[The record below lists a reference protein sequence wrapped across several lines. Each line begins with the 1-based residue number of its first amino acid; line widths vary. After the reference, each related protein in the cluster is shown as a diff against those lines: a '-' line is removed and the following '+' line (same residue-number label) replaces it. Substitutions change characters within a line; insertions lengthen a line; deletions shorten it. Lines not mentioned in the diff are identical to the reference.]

1 MTTTDLFTDVGD
13 GRATTTDG
21 GWTRDAARGAQAM
34 LPWLIGVAPLGM
46 VVGMNASEHGLSGL
60 AALAM
65 GAGIYSGSAQL
76 TAIELI
82 AGGATVAVVVV
93 SVLVIN
99 ARLILYGSS
108 LAPKWQGTS
117 PAFRAF
123 ASYLL
128 VDPSYAVGMNRYAEG
143 SRNGAH
149 AHYIAAGITLWVAW
163 HGSIVAGITLGASV
177 PEQLRLEQA
186 VPLFLVA
193 EIARVSRRRGPAV
206 AAAVGAVTAAAA
218 TALPLHSGLLV
229 GVCAGVAAASFID
242 RSRA

>member
-1 MTTTDLFTDVGD
+1 MTTIDPCTHVGADPATPTDLRWSV
-13 GRATTTDG
+13 
-21 GWTRDAARGAQAM
+21 DAVRGVQAM

-60 AALAM
+60 AALAT

-82 AGGATVAVVVV
+82 GGGATVAVVVV

-108 LAPKWQGTS
+108 LAPKWHGTS
-117 PAFRAF
+117 PAFRAL

-143 SRNGAH
+143 SRAGAH

-163 HGSIVAGITLGASV
+163 HGSIVAGITLGTSV

-193 EIARVSRRRGPAV
+193 EIVRVGRRRGPAV
-206 AAAVGAVTAAAA
+206 AAAVGGVATAAG
-218 TALPLHSGLLV
+218 TGLPLHSGLLLGV
-229 GVCAGVAAASFID
+229 GTGVAAASFID
-242 RSRA
+242 RRRS